1 MIYLL
6 IHRLNIY
13 FFLLICCQAKHRR
26 SLSLD
31 TLTQLDTESTDRT
44 RSPSPAPSSGLES
57 TSIKD
62 SPIQL
67 DVLSETTPSE
77 IPGEQRGVVCGGTI
91 RGWLPDVAVILWRRM
106 LGALGDVNTITD
118 PNLHA
123 QVFDYLVKLTDTLIR
138 IKNNQ
143 GISADNQSTPLAPE
157 LIPPLTLILPWCF
170 GCLMLPD
177 GYEAGKL
184 NALRLLCTVT
194 LNCDTKHRH
203 FLPQFYRFLH
213 GALVGNSKS
222 FSGTVLRY
230 LGPRFLSLQ
239 LPGTS
244 LLLLDLIHACN
255 IVLNSM
261 ENLENAPR
269 TEAVSIIANLL
280 SLPGDLNNVS
290 VLQPEECIQVMG
302 CPDVKEHVV
311 SILLRAGRREPKGRA
326 RCIALSALGMFIYK
340 ELTNQT
346 FHPKVADAI
355 NVLLLALK
363 VSIF

>member
-1 MIYLL
+1 M
-6 IHRLNIY
+6 
-13 FFLLICCQAKHRR
+13 
-26 SLSLD
+26 
-31 TLTQLDTESTDRT
+31 
-44 RSPSPAPSSGLES
+44 
-57 TSIKD
+57 
-62 SPIQL
+62 
-67 DVLSETTPSE
+67 LSESALSE
-77 IPGEQRGVVCGGTI
+77 IPGEQRGVVCGGTV

-123 QVFDYLVKLTDTLIR
+123 QVFEYLVKLTDTLIR
-138 IKNNQ
+138 IKINQ
-143 GISADNQSTPLAPE
+143 GISVDNQSTPLAPE
-157 LIPPLTLILPWCF
+157 FIPPLTLILPWCF
-170 GCLMLPD
+170 GCLILPA

-194 LNCDTKHRH
+194 LHCDVRHRN
-203 FLPQFYRFLH
+203 FLPQFYHFLH
-213 GALVGNSKS
+213 GALVGHSKP
-222 FSGTVLRY
+222 FVCTVLRY
-230 LGPRFLSLQ
+230 SGPRFLSLR

-255 IVLNSM
+255 ILLNSA
-261 ENLENAPR
+261 ENLENSPR

-280 SLPGDLNNVS
+280 SLSNDLNNVS

-326 RCIALSALGMFIYK
+326 RCIALSALGMFVYK
-340 ELTNQT
+340 ELLNQT
-346 FHPKVADAI
+346 FHPKVSDAL

-363 VSIF
+363 VSKHFSFEILN